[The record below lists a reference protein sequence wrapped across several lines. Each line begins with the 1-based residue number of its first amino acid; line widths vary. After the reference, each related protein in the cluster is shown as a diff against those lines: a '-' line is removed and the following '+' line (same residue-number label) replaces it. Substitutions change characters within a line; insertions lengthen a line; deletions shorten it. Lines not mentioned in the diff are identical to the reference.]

1 MADNRI
7 QFTFELNDQGKVK
20 VDGVTKSFVKLETA
34 MKKVTAEYKR
44 QQTESAKANDGL
56 DTTITN
62 AGLAGA
68 TLTEFGRTIS
78 DLPYGIRGIAN
89 NLSQLSTLFITFV
102 GKVDKSVIGINRV
115 TTAFKMLGAQ
125 LKGPLGFILAFQ
137 AVIALLDFFS
147 APAKKVKEE
156 TDEIEKSFD
165 KLTDTIIRFKDDF
178 RIANIDGIEEG
189 SASLAALRVEYKE
202 FDKAV
207 KKLEKTNNV
216 SNKSLK
222 QTSVRFAELLEVR
235 RNIKDLK
242 EQEEDGGITPQRRKE
257 LAESRVALL
266 SRQYD
271 LQKLLFEIEEKSKGN
286 RDLVEGSI
294 EFYEEQI
301 KVLRESQALATDPA
315 AFAIL
320 EDRVKGIQ
328 KLIDDIKGIREDVE
342 PASALSALG
351 LKIDPKDFEKE
362 KTPAQLLA
370 EDQLKAF
377 EKVEIGAKKHTLSME
392 EINFRLAMID
402 ADRLDHFAS
411 ATDAL
416 AGLFGERTA
425 AGKAFAIATAVIDTY
440 AGANLALKDPTIP
453 NTFVRIAA
461 VTSVIATGLANVKSI
476 LAVDESGQT
485 TPSGAG
491 GQGAAQTQAP
501 VFNVVGQSNIDQLG
515 TAIAGIRSEP
525 VKAYVVGSEVSSQLD
540 LDNKIIQSST
550 LGR

>member
-44 QQTESAKANDGL
+44 QQAESAKTNDGL
-56 DTTITN
+56 NTTITN

-68 TLTEFGRTIS
+68 TITEFGRTIS
-78 DLPYGIRGIAN
+78 DLPYGIRGVAN

-102 GKVDKSVIGINRV
+102 SKVDKSVIGMARV

-125 LKGPLGFILAFQ
+125 LKGPLGFILLFQ
-137 AVIALLDFFS
+137 SIIALLDYFS
-147 APAKKVKEE
+147 GSSKKAKEN
-156 TDEIEKSFD
+156 TDE
-165 KLTDTIIRFKDDF
+165 LT
-178 RIANIDGIEEG
+178 
-189 SASLAALRVEYKE
+189 
-202 FDKAV
+202 KAF
-207 KKLEKTNNV
+207 
-216 SNKSLK
+216 SR
-222 QTSVRFAELLEVR
+222 Q
-235 RNIKDLK
+235 
-242 EQEEDGGITPQRRKE
+242 RKE
-257 LAESRVALL
+257 LNALAQTALSNVTDDYGAIAEEAKFLAENSSEFAVGLEKLNKGALEGVPGVVYL
-266 SRQYD
+266 IDQFNE
-271 LQKLLFEIEEKSKGN
+271 LLKVRDEISNLTKEEEIDNEALRAALIKRIELERIFTEEKKKQKKKPD
-286 RDLVEGSI
+286 RELVEGSI

-301 KVLRESQALATDPA
+301 KVLKKSQALATDPA

-342 PASALSALG
+342 SASALSAQG

-377 EKVEIGAKKHTLSME
+377 KKVEIGAKKHTLSME

-476 LAVDESGQT
+476 LSVDESGQT

-501 VFNVVGQSNIDQLG
+501 VFNVVGQSKVDQLG
-515 TAIAGIRSEP
+515 RAISEARSEP
-525 VKAYVVGSEVSSQLD
+525 LKAYVIGSEVSNQQD
-540 LDNKIIQSST
+540 LDNKIIQSAT
-550 LGR
+550 LG

>member
-34 MKKVTAEYKR
+34 MKKVTAEYKK
-44 QQTESAKANDGL
+44 QQAESAKTNDSL
-56 DTTITN
+56 NTTVTN

-68 TLTEFGRTIS
+68 TITEFGRTIS
-78 DLPYGIRGIAN
+78 DLPYGIRGVAN

-102 GKVDKSVIGINRV
+102 SKVDKSVIGMARV

-125 LKGPLGFILAFQ
+125 LKGPLGFILVFQ
-137 AVIALLDFFS
+137 SIIALLDFFS
-147 APAKKVKEE
+147 GSSKKAKKE
-156 TDEIEKSFD
+156 TDE
-165 KLTDTIIRFKDDF
+165 LT
-178 RIANIDGIEEG
+178 
-189 SASLAALRVEYKE
+189 
-202 FDKAV
+202 KAF
-207 KKLEKTNNV
+207 
-216 SNKSLK
+216 SR
-222 QTSVRFAELLEVR
+222 Q
-235 RNIKDLK
+235 
-242 EQEEDGGITPQRRKE
+242 RKE
-257 LAESRVALL
+257 LNALAQTALSNVTDDYAAISEEAKFLAENSSEFAVGLEKLNKGALEGVPGVVYL
-266 SRQYD
+266 IDQFNELLKVRDEISD
-271 LQKLLFEIEEKSKGN
+271 LTKEEEIDNEALRAALIKRIELERIFTQEKKKQKKKPDRE
-286 RDLVEGSI
+286 LVEGSI

-342 PASALSALG
+342 PVSALSAQG
-351 LKIDPKDFEKE
+351 LKIDPKDFEKK
-362 KTPAQLLA
+362 KTLAQLIA

-377 EKVEIGAKKHTLSME
+377 KKVEIGAKKHTRSME
-392 EINFRLAMID
+392 EINFVLAMID

-425 AGKAFAIATAVIDTY
+425 AGKAFAVATAVIDTY

-501 VFNVVGQSNIDQLG
+501 VFNVVGQSNVDQLG
-515 TAIAGIRSEP
+515 RSIATARQEP
-525 VKAYVVGSEVSSQLD
+525 LKAYVVESEITSAQQLENAR
-540 LDNKIIQSST
+540 LQQASI
-550 LGR
+550 G

>member
-1 MADNRI
+1 MAENRI
-7 QFTFELNDQGKVK
+7 TFTFEFNDKGKVK
-20 VDGVTKSFVKLETA
+20 VDGLSKSYVKLETA

-44 QQTESAKANDGL
+44 QQAEAAKTNDGL

-78 DLPYGIRGIAN
+78 DLPYGIRGVAN

-102 GKVDKSVIGINRV
+102 SKVDKSIVGMARV

-125 LKGPLGFILAFQ
+125 LKGPLGFILLFQ
-137 AVIALLDFFS
+137 SVIALLDYFS
-147 APAKKVKEE
+147 GSSKKAKEN
-156 TDEIEKSFD
+156 TDE
-165 KLTDTIIRFKDDF
+165 LT
-178 RIANIDGIEEG
+178 
-189 SASLAALRVEYKE
+189 
-202 FDKAV
+202 KAF
-207 KKLEKTNNV
+207 
-216 SNKSLK
+216 SR
-222 QTSVRFAELLEVR
+222 Q
-235 RNIKDLK
+235 
-242 EQEEDGGITPQRRKE
+242 RKE
-257 LAESRVALL
+257 LQAIAQTALSYVTDDYQAIAKEVELLAANSKEFAVGLENLNKGVLNGVPDVVVLVDKFNELL
-266 SRQYD
+266 SVRDEISD
-271 LQKLLFEIEEKSKGN
+271 LTKEEKIDNEALKAAIEKRIELEKIFNKEKEKPKGKPT
-286 RDLVEGSI
+286 RALVEGSI

-301 KVLRESQALATDPA
+301 KILRASQALATDPKS
-315 AFAIL
+315 FAIL

-377 EKVEIGAKKHTLSME
+377 KKVEIGAKKHTLSME

-402 ADRLDHFAS
+402 ADRLGHFAS

-425 AGKAFAIATAVIDTY
+425 AGKAFAIATATMDTY

-453 NTFVRIAA
+453 NTFARIAA
-461 VTSVIATGLANVKSI
+461 VTSVIATGLANVKNI
-476 LAVDESGQT
+476 LAVDDKGGR
-485 TPSGAG
+485 TPSSAA
-491 GQGAAQTQAP
+491 GAAGAESQAP
-501 VFNVVGQSNIDQLG
+501 IFNVVGQSNIDQIG
-515 TAIAGIRSEP
+515 RSISEARSQPIRT
-525 VKAYVVGSEVSSQLD
+525 YVLSNEVTTQQE
-540 LDNKIIQSST
+540 LDNKIIQAAT
-550 LGR
+550 LG

>member
-44 QQTESAKANDGL
+44 QQAESAKTNDGL
-56 DTTITN
+56 NTTITN

-68 TLTEFGRTIS
+68 TITEFGRTIS
-78 DLPYGIRGIAN
+78 DLPYGIRGVAN

-102 GKVDKSVIGINRV
+102 SKVDKSVIGMARV

-125 LKGPLGFILAFQ
+125 LKGPLGFILLFQ
-137 AVIALLDFFS
+137 SIIALLDYFS
-147 APAKKVKEE
+147 GSSKKAKEN
-156 TDEIEKSFD
+156 TDE
-165 KLTDTIIRFKDDF
+165 LT
-178 RIANIDGIEEG
+178 
-189 SASLAALRVEYKE
+189 
-202 FDKAV
+202 KAF
-207 KKLEKTNNV
+207 
-216 SNKSLK
+216 SR
-222 QTSVRFAELLEVR
+222 Q
-235 RNIKDLK
+235 
-242 EQEEDGGITPQRRKE
+242 RKE
-257 LAESRVALL
+257 LNALAQTALSNVTDDYGAIAEEAKFLAENSSEFAVGLEKLNKGALEGVPGVVYL
-266 SRQYD
+266 IDQFNE
-271 LQKLLFEIEEKSKGN
+271 LLKVRDEISNLTKEEEIDNEALRAALIKRIELERIFTEEKKKQKKKPD
-286 RDLVEGSI
+286 RELVEGSI

-301 KVLRESQALATDPA
+301 KVLKKSQALATDPA

-342 PASALSALG
+342 SASALSAQG

-377 EKVEIGAKKHTLSME
+377 KKVEIGAKKHTLSME

-461 VTSVIATGLANVKSI
+461 VTSVIATGLANVKNI

-501 VFNVVGQSNIDQLG
+501 VFNVVGQSKVDQLG
-515 TAIAGIRSEP
+515 RAISEARSEP
-525 VKAYVVGSEVSSQLD
+525 LKAYVIGSEVSNQQD
-540 LDNKIIQSST
+540 LDNKIIQSAT
-550 LGR
+550 LG

>member
-44 QQTESAKANDGL
+44 QQAESAKTNDGL
-56 DTTITN
+56 GTTITN

-68 TLTEFGRTIS
+68 TITEFGRTIS
-78 DLPYGIRGIAN
+78 DLPYGIRGVAN

-102 GKVDKSVIGINRV
+102 SKVDKSVIGMARV

-125 LKGPLGFILAFQ
+125 LKGPLGFILLFQ
-137 AVIALLDFFS
+137 SIIALLDYFS
-147 APAKKVKEE
+147 GSSKKAKEN
-156 TDEIEKSFD
+156 TDE
-165 KLTDTIIRFKDDF
+165 LT
-178 RIANIDGIEEG
+178 
-189 SASLAALRVEYKE
+189 
-202 FDKAV
+202 KAF
-207 KKLEKTNNV
+207 
-216 SNKSLK
+216 SR
-222 QTSVRFAELLEVR
+222 Q
-235 RNIKDLK
+235 
-242 EQEEDGGITPQRRKE
+242 RKE
-257 LAESRVALL
+257 LNALAQTALSNVTDDYGAIAEEAKFLAENSSEFAVGLEKLNKGALEGVPGVVYL
-266 SRQYD
+266 IDQFNE
-271 LQKLLFEIEEKSKGN
+271 LLKVRDEISNLTKEEEIDNEALRAALIKRIELERIFTEEKKKQKKKPD
-286 RDLVEGSI
+286 RELVEGSI

-301 KVLRESQALATDPA
+301 KVLKKSQALATDPA

-342 PASALSALG
+342 SASALSAQG

-377 EKVEIGAKKHTLSME
+377 KKVEIGAKKHTLSME

-476 LAVDESGQT
+476 LSVDESGQT

-501 VFNVVGQSNIDQLG
+501 VFNVVGQSKVDQLG
-515 TAIAGIRSEP
+515 RAISEARSEP
-525 VKAYVVGSEVSSQLD
+525 LKAYVIGSEVSNQQD
-540 LDNKIIQSST
+540 LDNKIIQSAT
-550 LGR
+550 LG